1 MHTWKKNYAS
11 PFDGISSIF
20 LCVRLFIY
28 YYLSRV
34 GGGVPVPSQVS
45 PSLPRVCQSP
55 QRLHV
60 TSKRTNNERKKR
72 QHFPTFSPQ
81 KLLDFFT
88 FLHDRQMQL
97 FGCVFFWSLS
107 IGRWRVHITP
117 RPFSFYIMYAMHSAF
132 FFSSPKNVYSL
143 FLLFTG
149 FIEYFR
155 VGPPIWHQ
163 KKNRDC
169 AGHREKIS
177 ARYTNLYTYSDG
189 TAAGRLDMHARFN
202 NWTKKKSF
210 FYFGHFLFLFFF
222 SCSFGLIFFVFL
234 IDISPPLFHV
244 YRPVTSAT
252 VFSRTK
258 KRKSDD
264 AGNISNLT
272 STSPCCCCCWTNKS
286 STTVS

>member
-1 MHTWKKNYAS
+1 
-11 PFDGISSIF
+11 
-20 LCVRLFIY
+20 
-28 YYLSRV
+28 
-34 GGGVPVPSQVS
+34 
-45 PSLPRVCQSP
+45 
-55 QRLHV
+55 
-60 TSKRTNNERKKR
+60 
-72 QHFPTFSPQ
+72 
-81 KLLDFFT
+81 
-88 FLHDRQMQL
+88 MQL
-97 FGCVFFWSLS
+97 FGCVFFLSLS

-117 RPFSFYIMYAMHSAF
+117 RPFFLLICTQCIALF

-234 IDISPPLFHV
+234 IDTFPPPPLPCISSRYISYRFLENEKEEKWWCWEYIKSNV
-244 YRPVTSAT
+244 YLPLLLLLLD
-252 VFSRTK
+252 K
-258 KRKSDD
+258 
-264 AGNISNLT
+264 
-272 STSPCCCCCWTNKS
+272 
-286 STTVS
+286 